1 MLLAILLT
9 GLTLLTGAYVDENGD
24 ELQLLNPPVIEVEA
38 NIVKN
43 DYLEIHYGEVYEVI
57 PEAVVL
63 PEIVDEKSADN
74 ESGRLWGV
82 ATVTFYC
89 PCSRCC
95 GQWAGGPTASGV
107 MPTPNHTVA
116 CGALPFG
123 TRLLIDGQEYVVED
137 TGVDGMWVDIFV
149 SSHSEALSRGMY
161 QAEVYI
167 VK

>member
-9 GLTLLTGAYVDENGD
+9 GLTLLTGVYEDESGD
-24 ELQLLNPPVIEVEA
+24 TLRLMNPPVIEVDAEV
-38 NIVKN
+38 VKN
-43 DYLEIHYGEVYEVI
+43 DDFEIHEGEVYEVI

-74 ESGRLWGV
+74 ESARLWGV

-89 PCSRCC
+89 SCSRCC
-95 GQWAGGPTASGV
+95 GKWSGSPTASGA

-137 TGVDGMWVDIFV
+137 KGVNGMWVDIFV
-149 SSHSEALSRGMY
+149 ASHAEAVEGGMY
-161 QAEVYI
+161 QTEVYI
-167 VK
+167 IE